1 MGVSIYLSTEQIH
14 ALQQM
19 ATYLDYNGGDEKVL
33 RETNNL
39 VNLYSEIEKKIFKAQ
54 QRSNNLKAAKK
65 IIKNK
70 GFWPFYLNIT
80 RWFMKRIKALTLS
93 GNAKQRRK
101 IVRRFNRKNKPFAIM
116 KQDQKFGS
124 GDYVIFQKDIDFGE
138 T

>member
-33 RETNNL
+33 RETNDL
-39 VNLYSEIEKKIFKAQ
+39 FNLYSEIQKKIFKSQ

-70 GFWPFYLNIT
+70 GF
-80 RWFMKRIKALTLS
+80 
-93 GNAKQRRK
+93 
-101 IVRRFNRKNKPFAIM
+101 
-116 KQDQKFGS
+116 
-124 GDYVIFQKDIDFGE
+124 
-138 T
+138 

>member
-1 MGVSIYLSTEQIH
+1 MFTQRQILVVTCTATTVAGNSRMGVSIYLSTEQIH
-14 ALQQM
+14 ALQQL

-70 GFWPFYLNIT
+70 GF
-80 RWFMKRIKALTLS
+80 
-93 GNAKQRRK
+93 
-101 IVRRFNRKNKPFAIM
+101 
-116 KQDQKFGS
+116 
-124 GDYVIFQKDIDFGE
+124 
-138 T
+138 